1 MNFPSSQVAA
11 DARVRQQ
18 PRMKFIDIIILTSAW
33 RMRLDGFRWSAT
45 YARNASPSRFFIR
58 RSFPPSLVATL
69 IDSKFKCVLT
79 VDRMKYVIEPM
90 FVYKMFMNYVF
101 RFLGFTFVCPSKRF
115 EAPFFF
121 HSAHNSSIA
130 TVHDELHLCLHMEA
144 ILNDRLRN
152 VRYDGVSS
160 SENAKFWI
168 IWKSTN
174 LCIRHS

>member
-1 MNFPSSQVAA
+1 M
-11 DARVRQQ
+11 
-18 PRMKFIDIIILTSAW
+18 
-33 RMRLDGFRWSAT
+33 T
-45 YARNASPSRFFIR
+45 YASGWVSLERNVRKKCQPKQIFYSSFFS
-58 RSFPPSLVATL
+58 SFARGHT
-69 IDSKFKCVLT
+69 D
-79 VDRMKYVIEPM
+79 
-90 FVYKMFMNYVF
+90 
-101 RFLGFTFVCPSKRF
+101 RF
-115 EAPFFF
+115 EIQMCANSRPNEVCNRTDVCVQNVYELCISISWLHICLPIETIWSSIFS